1 MNNPDK
7 NEYVVVDTISTDLA
21 TLLIGEQE
29 KEWVVEVDLLPEGS
43 REGDWLKLDDEG
55 NLIPAPEKNGQR
67 KKNIRDKLDWL
78 RQNR

>member
-21 TLLIGEQE
+21 TLFIGEEE
-29 KEWVVEVDLLPEGS
+29 KEWVVEVNLLPEGS

-55 NLIPAPEKNGQR
+55 NLTPAPEKNR
-67 KKNIRDKLDWL
+67 AEKE
-78 RQNR
+78 

>member
-1 MNNPDK
+1 MNNPYK

-21 TLLIGEQE
+21 TLLIGEEE
-29 KEWVVEVDLLPEGS
+29 KEWVVEAGLLPEGT

-55 NLIPAPEKNGQR
+55 NLIPAPEKTGQR
-67 KKNIRDKLDWL
+67 KKIVRDKLDWL